1 MIASRLSSTKNQA
14 DLCLR
19 EVSMTSI
26 VGALLVSSLSFA
38 QADLH
43 MVGTLYGL
51 KSKQTEKLFTT
62 DVQLKNG
69 ADGLSTTEA
78 VYRDLQGQ
86 VVVTEKGQLRGVD
99 LEKYEMDRPQ
109 TKEKGTITVRNDRV
123 HFEYQGPDGKMK
135 TDDEK
140 VKGTVVCASNFNAY
154 VLANWDQLM
163 AGKELDVRFAVWDR
177 LETVGFTLKKVGTP
191 EKDGKKWMELRMK
204 PTSFVI
210 AALVD
215 PLYFGYTQEDK
226 QLRLMKGRVSPK
238 IQKDGKWKDL
248 DAEVVYAE
256 PK

>member
-1 MIASRLSSTKNQA
+1 MI
-14 DLCLR
+14 
-19 EVSMTSI
+19 SI
-26 VGALLVSSLSFA
+26 IGTLLISSLSFA

-43 MVGTLYGL
+43 LVGTLYGL
-51 KSKQTEKLFTT
+51 KSKQTEKLFTS
-62 DVQLKNG
+62 DVDLKIEV
-69 ADGLSTTEA
+69 DGTSSTQS
-78 VYRDLQGQ
+78 VYKDLQGQ
-86 VVVTEKGQLRGVD
+86 VVVIEKGQLRGVE

-109 TKEKGTITVRNDRV
+109 TKEKGTITVNNGRV
-123 HFEYQGPDGKMK
+123 HFEYQGPDGKKK

-140 VKGTVVCASNFNAY
+140 AKGTIVCTANFNAY

-163 AGKELDVRFAVWDR
+163 SGKDLDVRFAVWDR
-177 LETVGFTLKKVGTP
+177 LETVGFTLQKVGIT
-191 EKDGKKWMELRMK
+191 EKDGKKWLELRMK

-215 PLYFGYTQEDK
+215 PLYFGYTVEDK

-248 DAEVVYAE
+248 DAEVVYTE